1 MTKSRGLTAEQQ
13 FMLHRMALE
22 IQSLSRD
29 ELHQALLDC
38 WEARFRQKQSF
49 IASAKEAGFSFQF
62 NEGIAVMPAT
72 AVEEFEDFHGHAPT
86 WEDAEDY
93 LEQIQENVH
102 MELDMDAIVLE
113 PEE

>member
-13 FMLHRMALE
+13 FMLHRIALE

-62 NEGIAVMPAT
+62 NEGIAVMGT
-72 AVEEFEDFHGHAPT
+72 APVYPT
-86 WEDAEDY
+86 NGNFDDMQAYHDSLVGEVRAIFQASY
-93 LEQIQENVH
+93 GFSAANV
-102 MELDMDAIVLE
+102 ANW
-113 PEE
+113 